1 VRAPAF
7 AIPAVTENRMTSRS
21 LSPHSIGSGP
31 TSAFDPLLERIYGK
45 IEALE
50 TIVAE
55 LSTHRLV
62 SMEEKL
68 DGLRDLLARRR
79 KDHFTVEEV
88 AELTGRSAYT
98 IRRWISLGKL
108 KAHRIS
114 EGGPRGRLLIAAT
127 ELERLVPAGRGAKI
141 PESALG
147 GDPV

>member
-1 VRAPAF
+1 VRTPAF
-7 AIPAVTENRMTSRS
+7 AIPDVTEDLMTGRAIPPPST
-21 LSPHSIGSGP
+21 GSGP
-31 TSAFDPLLERIYGK
+31 TTSYDPALERLSGK
-45 IEALE
+45 VETLE
-50 TIVAE
+50 NILTE

-98 IRRWISLGKL
+98 IRRWISLSKL
-108 KAHRIS
+108 KANRIA